1 MQFSSLEFIF
11 RFLPLFFLCYFVMP
25 QRGRNVVLL
34 FGSLVFY
41 AVGEPVYILIMIASI
56 LFNYAAA
63 RGISFY
69 QAKCQSLRFCPTEL
83 DEERATGRRGVYGW
97 GKRCCLIAAIVVDL
111 SVLFLF
117 KYFDFFAENV
127 NLLLN
132 RDALPMLQLTL
143 PLGISFY
150 TFQMISYVADVYM
163 GNVTS
168 TGSLLE
174 FATYVSMFPQLIA
187 GPIVQFKEVSE
198 QLQKRPL
205 RLRAFEQG
213 LELFCLGL
221 GSKVLLANKIS
232 IFWNQ
237 VQGIGFAS
245 LSTPVAWMGA
255 VAFSF
260 QIYFD
265 FWGYSLMAMGLGAMM
280 GFQIPRNFSVPYMAH
295 SATDFWRRWHIT
307 LGRFFREYVYIPLG
321 GNRGGRIRTVLNLFI
336 VWALTGLWHGAS
348 WNFVLWGIG
357 FFVLLVLEKNIYG
370 KFLEK
375 HTWIGHLYV
384 WVLVPIS
391 WMVFEITD
399 FSQMLIY
406 LQQMFGIHA
415 GPVLVSD
422 AQLLRYVTEYG
433 WLFVLCGLCATW
445 LPVRIYHK
453 LKDSRWLVPICF
465 VIFWLGVYE
474 IRQGA
479 NNPFL
484 YFRF

>member
-1 MQFSSLEFIF
+1 MQFSSIEFVF

-25 QRGRNVVLL
+25 GRGRNLVLL
-34 FGSLVFY
+34 LGSLVFY
-41 AVGEPVYILIMIASI
+41 AVGEPLYIFLMIASI
-56 LFNYAAA
+56 LINYGAA
-63 RGISFY
+63 RLIHR
-69 QAKCQSLRFCPTEL
+69 LRKWSGFWLVCAVT
-83 DEERATGRRGVYGW
+83 A
-97 GKRCCLIAAIVVDL
+97 DL

-117 KYFDFFAENV
+117 KYFDFFARNV
-127 NLLLN
+127 NFLVN
-132 RDALPMLQLTL
+132 KDVLPMLQLTL

-150 TFQMISYVADVYM
+150 TFQMISYVADLYM
-163 GNVTS
+163 GKIEEPGT
-168 TGSLLE
+168 LLE
-174 FATYVSMFPQLIA
+174 FATYVCMFPQLIA

-198 QLQKRPL
+198 QLKKRAL
-205 RLRAFEQG
+205 RMKNFEQG

-265 FWGYSLMAMGLGAMM
+265 FWGYSLMAMGLGWMM
-280 GFQIPRNFSVPYMAH
+280 GFSIPRNFFAPYMAT
-295 SATDFWRRWHIT
+295 SATEFWRRWHIT

-321 GNRGGRIRTVLNLFI
+321 GNRKGFFRTIFNLFI

-357 FFVLLVLEKNIYG
+357 FFVLLVLEKNVYG
-370 KFLEK
+370 KLLEK
-375 HTWIGHLYV
+375 FPLIGHIYIWLLIPV
-384 WVLVPIS
+384 S
-391 WMVFEITD
+391 WMVFEISD
-399 FSQMLIY
+399 FGQLIIY
-406 LQQMFGIHA
+406 LKQMVGIHTDQ
-415 GPVLVSD
+415 VLVST
-422 AQLLRYVTEYG
+422 AQLVRYLKEYG
-433 WLFVLCGLCATW
+433 WLFGLCALCSTW
-445 LPVRIYHK
+445 LPIHLYKR
-453 LKDSRWLVPICF
+453 LKGTRWIVVIAF
-465 VIFWLGVYE
+465 AIFWLSMYE

>member
-34 FGSLVFY
+34 LGSLVFY
-41 AVGEPVYILIMIASI
+41 AMGEPVYILLMMASI
-56 LFNYAAA
+56 LINYGAAKGIAVSRHRKFWLAAA
-63 RGISFY
+63 IF
-69 QAKCQSLRFCPTEL
+69 
-83 DEERATGRRGVYGW
+83 
-97 GKRCCLIAAIVVDL
+97 VDL
-111 SVLFLF
+111 SALFLF
-117 KYFDFFAENV
+117 KYFDFFAQNV
-127 NLLLN
+127 NLLVH
-132 RDALPMLQLTL
+132 RDVLPMLQLTL

-163 GNVTS
+163 RKIES
-168 TGSLLE
+168 TGTLLE

-187 GPIVQFKEVSE
+187 GPIVQFQEVSQ
-198 QLQKRPL
+198 QLRRRRL
-205 RLRAFEQG
+205 RMRAFEEG

-245 LSTPVAWMGA
+245 ISTPVAWMGA

-265 FWGYSLMAMGLGAMM
+265 FWGYSLMAMGLGCMM
-280 GFQIPRNFSVPYMAH
+280 GFQIPRNFCVPYMAH
-295 SATDFWRRWHIT
+295 SVADFWRRWHIT

-321 GNRGGRIRTVLNLFI
+321 GNRRGKLRTVLNLFV

-357 FFVLLVLEKNIYG
+357 FFVLLVLEKNFYG
-370 KFLEK
+370 SFLER
-375 HTWIGHLYV
+375 HPAVGRLYV
-384 WVLVPIS
+384 WLIVPVS

-399 FSQMLIY
+399 FSQLLIY
-406 LQQMFGIHA
+406 LKQMVGIHT
-415 GPVLVSD
+415 GEVLVSG
-422 AQLLRYVTEYG
+422 AQLLRYVKEYG
-433 WLFVLCGLCATW
+433 WLFAVCGLCSTW
-445 LPVRIYHK
+445 FPVSIYRR
-453 LKDSRWLVPICF
+453 LRESRWLVIICF
-465 VIFWLGVYE
+465 VIFWFSVYE
-474 IRQGA
+474 ISQGA